1 LTNLSLGEIVDN
13 RQSIFAMNRQPAI
26 LVVEEPR
33 PLPDIIYQWLR
44 ERILIGQLVPGA
56 EIRQEWLARQFG
68 TSRVPIREALSRLQA
83 EGLIT
88 LRPRRGFAVTSLD
101 HNEIVEIFELR
112 MVVEEHA
119 MRNATKAQTETDVRE
134 VEALIELMESLD
146 ASAPHYL
153 LEWSSTNRLF
163 HIRLI
168 QSARRKRLSEIALN
182 LRDAIEPY
190 IRIEANFT
198 GQVRDANIE
207 HRQIFDA
214 FKRRDCEAA
223 ARLSREHCESTL
235 KRLLVN
241 IDLRNRNP
249 FVGKMTS
256 RRGGGPNDPATLKR
270 LS

>member
-1 LTNLSLGEIVDN
+1 MVLD
-13 RQSIFAMNRQPAI
+13 PAVSVI
-26 LVVEEPR
+26 EEPR

-44 ERILIGQLVPGA
+44 AGILAGQLIPGS
-56 EIRQEWLARQFG
+56 EIRQEMLARRFG

-101 HNEIVEIFELR
+101 HDEIVEIFELR
-112 MVVEEHA
+112 TVVEEHA
-119 MRNATKAQTETDVRE
+119 MRIATRERTETDVGE
-134 VEALIELMESLD
+134 VAALVELMESLD

-163 HIRLI
+163 HTRLI
-168 QSARRKRLSEIALN
+168 ECAHRKRLSEVALN

-207 HRQIFDA
+207 HRQIFKA
-214 FKRRDCEAA
+214 FKKKDAETA
-223 ARLSREHCESTL
+223 ARLSREHCESTMR
-235 KRLLVN
+235 RLLVN
-241 IDLRNRNP
+241 IDFRNNNP
-249 FVGKMTS
+249 FVHKMAS
-256 RRGGGPNDPATLKR
+256 RRGDGSA
-270 LS
+270 

>member
-1 LTNLSLGEIVDN
+1 MAQEPAF
-13 RQSIFAMNRQPAI
+13 SI
-26 LVVEEPR
+26 LEEPR

-44 ERILIGQLVPGA
+44 DRILTGQLTPGT
-56 EIRQEWLARQFG
+56 EIRQELLARQFG

-101 HNEIVEIFELR
+101 HDEIIEIFELR
-112 MVVEEHA
+112 MAVEEHA
-119 MRNATKAQTETDVRE
+119 MRIATRARTETDVRE
-134 VEALIELMESLD
+134 VEALVELMESLD
-146 ASAPHYL
+146 ASASHYL

-163 HIRLI
+163 HTRLI
-168 QSARRKRLSEIALN
+168 ECAHRKRLSEIALN

-207 HRQIFDA
+207 HRQIFEAFRNKDA
-214 FKRRDCEAA
+214 ETA

-235 KRLLVN
+235 RRLLTN
-241 IDLRNRNP
+241 IDFRNNNP
-249 FVGKMTS
+249 FVRKIAS
-256 RRGGGPNDPATLKR
+256 RREGQFG
-270 LS
+270 

>member
-1 LTNLSLGEIVDN
+1 MAQDRAVSAL
-13 RQSIFAMNRQPAI
+13 
-26 LVVEEPR
+26 EEPR
-33 PLPDIIYQWLR
+33 PLPDIVYDWLR
-44 ERILIGQLVPGA
+44 GRILTGQLIPGS
-56 EIRQEWLARQFG
+56 EIRQEMLARRFG

-101 HNEIVEIFELR
+101 HDEIVEIFELR

-119 MRNATKAQTETDVRE
+119 MRIATNARTETDVGE

-146 ASAPHYL
+146 PSTPHYL

-163 HIRLI
+163 HTRLI
-168 QSARRKRLSEIALN
+168 ECAHRKRLSEVALN

-214 FKRRDCEAA
+214 FKNKDAETA
-223 ARLSREHCESTL
+223 ARLSREHCESTVR
-235 KRLLVN
+235 RLLIN
-241 IDLRNRNP
+241 IDFRNNNP
-249 FVGKMTS
+249 FVRKMVS
-256 RRGGGPNDPATLKR
+256 RREGQSG
-270 LS
+270 

>member
-1 LTNLSLGEIVDN
+1 LDFNLAKIVDN
-13 RQSIFAMNRQPAI
+13 RQSIFVMSTEPV
-26 LVVEEPR
+26 LSVLEEPR
-33 PLPDIIYQWLR
+33 SLPDIIYQWLR
-44 ERILIGQLVPGA
+44 DRILTGQLSPGT
-56 EIRQEWLARQFG
+56 EIRQELLARQFG

-101 HNEIVEIFELR
+101 HDEIVEIFELR
-112 MVVEEHA
+112 MAVEEHA
-119 MRNATKAQTETDVRE
+119 MRIATRARTETDVRE
-134 VEALIELMESLD
+134 VEALVELMESLD
-146 ASAPHYL
+146 AAAPHYL

-163 HIRLI
+163 HTRLI
-168 QSARRKRLSEIALN
+168 ECAHRKRLSEIALN

-214 FKRRDCEAA
+214 FKNKDTEMA

-235 KRLLVN
+235 RRLLTN
-241 IDLRNRNP
+241 IDFRNNNP
-249 FVGKMTS
+249 FLHKMTS
-256 RRGGGPNDPATLKR
+256 GRGG
-270 LS
+270 